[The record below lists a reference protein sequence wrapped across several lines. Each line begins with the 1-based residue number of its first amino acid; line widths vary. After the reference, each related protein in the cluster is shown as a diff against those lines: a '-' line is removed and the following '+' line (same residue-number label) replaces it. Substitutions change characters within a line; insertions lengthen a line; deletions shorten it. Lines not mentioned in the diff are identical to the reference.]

1 METALKDKVIL
12 AAEHLEGLLHREP
25 AGETRDKA
33 LYHLDRLKKAFL
45 TSHQEAIRFAAFTV
59 NKAVHDSAQ
68 WGQEVG
74 ASMEALRVTLT
85 EAGHDFL
92 KGN

>member
-1 METALKDKVIL
+1 METALKDKVIP
-12 AAEHLEGLLHREP
+12 AAEHLERLLHGVPAAERRE
-25 AGETRDKA
+25 KA

-59 NKAVHDSAQ
+59 NKAVHDSD
-68 WGQEVG
+68 WGPDVA
-74 ASMEALRVTLT
+74 ASMEALRLTLSD
-85 EAGHDFL
+85 AGHDFL